1 MSPFLYNPGLT
12 EKGVMPPMVDMS
24 SHLNKHNK
32 ENPMLLPKSQ
42 PNIDCHSSRLTFY
55 TFMVV
60 SIRMVTVSSYIWM
73 LSNQGVT
80 LFEKIRKDRC
90 IKEIPH

>member
-1 MSPFLYNPGLT
+1 MKQRITFHTARQKQRERINAGLLLSPFLYNPGLT

-24 SHLNKHNK
+24 SHLNRHNK

-60 SIRMVTVSSYIWM
+60 
-73 LSNQGVT
+73 
-80 LFEKIRKDRC
+80 
-90 IKEIPH
+90 